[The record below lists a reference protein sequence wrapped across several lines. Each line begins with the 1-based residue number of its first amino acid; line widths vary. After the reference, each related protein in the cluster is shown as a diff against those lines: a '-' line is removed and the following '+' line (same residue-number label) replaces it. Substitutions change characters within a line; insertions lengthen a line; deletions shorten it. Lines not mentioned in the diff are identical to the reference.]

1 MKNFE
6 IVTRSTFELR
16 YFVEA
21 ETLEEAKELIFY
33 GEIDAVQEHLGEE
46 ITFANEAQ
54 ETNFTDWLVRQHIE
68 GYF

>member
-21 ETLEEAKELIFY
+21 ETLEEAKEIVAY
-33 GEIDAVQEHLGEE
+33 GEIDGVQEHLSEE
-46 ITFANEAQ
+46 VIAANEAQ
-54 ETNFTDWLVRQHIE
+54 ETNFTDWLTRQQFE
-68 GYF
+68 GYY

>member
-46 ITFANEAQ
+46 VTNANEIQ
-54 ETNFTDWLVRQHIE
+54 ETAVDWLARQQFE
-68 GYF
+68 GFY